1 MTDIYSVNL
10 NATQAGIITN
20 SVDNSG
26 HLLTILLIFTVAIF
40 ISFMLSDQ
48 KRFDYI
54 ADVIVAV
61 VRSCKYAI
69 VGTITL
75 LTGYAIYLLCNAIA
89 DSTKGIDPMWYVY
102 AIGGYITL
110 TVAGYIVVRIANLI
124 AEMYARHVESKV
136 SKVNVL

>member
-1 MTDIYSVNL
+1 MPDIYSVNL
-10 NATQAGIITN
+10 NATQSGMITN
-20 SVDNSG
+20 GVDSSG
-26 HLLTILLIFTVAIF
+26 LLVMIVLIGILAIFTA
-40 ISFMLSDQ
+40 FMLTDQ

-54 ADVIVAV
+54 VDAMVAV

-69 VGTITL
+69 VGIITL
-75 LTGYAIYLLCNAIA
+75 LTGYAIYLLCNVIA

-102 AIGGYITL
+102 AIGGYIAL
-110 TVAGYIVVRIANLI
+110 TVVGHIVVRIANLV